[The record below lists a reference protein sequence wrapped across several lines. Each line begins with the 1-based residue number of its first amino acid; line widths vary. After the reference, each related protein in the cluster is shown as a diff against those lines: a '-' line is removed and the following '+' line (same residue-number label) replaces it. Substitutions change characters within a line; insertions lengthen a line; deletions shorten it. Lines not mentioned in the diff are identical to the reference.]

1 MTTTRTARITAALAG
16 FSATAGIFA
25 GILVGTAAEA
35 TATPTAGQCTQS
47 AQVTHQDNNRLSRN
61 AQVQGST
68 LINGHSSHAP
78 VSCLSH

>member
-25 GILVGTAAEA
+25 GILVGTAAEV
-35 TATPTAGQCTQS
+35 TATPMGGQCTQS
-47 AQVTHQDNNRLSRN
+47 AQVTHQSNSRLTRSGQFQGNRP
-61 AQVQGST
+61 AP
-68 LINGHSSHAP
+68 HAP